1 MKNASRLS
9 RRDFLKL
16 ARTVILTACGL
27 LGLGGLVR
35 FLDTRT
41 QPDPQTDFD
50 AGPADGFTD
59 NSRKV
64 LPQVPAVVI
73 KDAQGF
79 HAFSLVCTHLG
90 CTVESK
96 PDGFTCPCHGS
107 HFDPQGKVTRVPAAQ
122 PLKSLRTEIT
132 PDGHLHVHTD

>member
-1 MKNASRLS
+1 MSPARLS

-50 AGPADGFTD
+50 LAPADGFAD
-59 NSRKV
+59 GSRTSF
-64 LPQVPAVVI
+64 PQVPAVVI
-73 KDAQGF
+73 KDAGGF
-79 HAFSLVCTHLG
+79 SALSLICTHLG

-96 PDGFTCPCHGS
+96 PDGFACPCHGS
-107 HFDPQGKVTRVPAAQ
+107 RFDPQGKVTRGPAAQ
-122 PLKSLRTEIT
+122 PLKYLRTEIT
-132 PDGHLHVHTD
+132 PDGRLHVHTD

>member
-1 MKNASRLS
+1 MNTSDLS

-16 ARTVILTACGL
+16 VRNLILWACAL

-50 AGPADGFTD
+50 AGPADGFAD
-59 NSRKV
+59 GSRTV
-64 LPQVPAVVI
+64 LPQVPTVLI

-79 HAFSLVCTHLG
+79 HALSLICTHLG
-90 CTVESK
+90 CTVETRL
-96 PDGFTCPCHGS
+96 DGFACPCHGS
-107 HFDPQGKVTRVPAAQ
+107 RFDLQGRVTRGPAAQ
-122 PLKSLRTEIT
+122 PLKVLRTEIT
-132 PDGHLHVHTD
+132 ADGRLHIHTN